1 MVAEGSGNKRG
12 RDEREYMKRTSAFWE
27 FDIVGVETG
36 KSAGEMGEYCVGF
49 LHLNPILWAR
59 GSPSW

>member
-1 MVAEGSGNKRG
+1 
-12 RDEREYMKRTSAFWE
+12 MKRTSAFWE
-27 FDIVGVETG
+27 FDIVVVETG